1 MLEDNLQLLYHLRLG
16 NLLALHH
23 RRVVGDDLSVLDN
36 LLHEPRP
43 HHATVI
49 GDSIIEGEDGYR
61 RTLSLI
67 AYAHP
72 RQRRLGPV
80 HILSVLILLRK
91 AYARRRVA
99 GDRNVKVV
107 SQTEVMEILDVPL
120 RIVMI
125 VFIDNT
131 ADSNIRANEQSLRQ
145 IHTTV
150 ASAPPVVVLHISA
163 IHIPYTASGLHIL
176 RSIAESVVENGHD
189 AGGLKHRT
197 RLHEVTDGMVA
208 DFPVLAVETFLHV
221 DDSLHVTRFH
231 VHDDSHTDAS
241 VDFLQLIDDGALSDV
256 LHLHIYGRHDVGTV
270 DRRCI
275 GDIQILRPHFPPMD
289 DTVRTA
295 EDGVVLQFESASGRI
310 FRAEHIADGALG
322 QRTEGTP
329 AGVELLPVETALEL
343 RQPEHRQVLNLGEGA
358 VVDALVPYRPVL
370 AALVMALGEV
380 GLELCR

>member
-1 MLEDNLQLLYHLRLG
+1 MLEDNLQLLYHLRLCY
-16 NLLALHH
+16 LLALHH

-107 SQTEVMEILDVPL
+107 SQTEVMEVLDVPL
-120 RIVMI
+120 RIVVI
-125 VFIDNT
+125 VFVYNA
-131 ADSNIRANEQSLRQ
+131 ADANIRANEQSLRQ

-163 IHIPYTASGLHIL
+163 VHIPYAATSLHIL

-189 AGGLKHRT
+189 ARSLEHRT
-197 RLHEVTDGMVA
+197 RFHEVADGMIV
-208 DFPVLAVETFLHV
+208 DFPVLSVETFFHIDNGL
-221 DDSLHVTRFH
+221 DITRFH
-231 VHDDSHTDAS
+231 VHDNSHSHLS
-241 VDFLQLIDDGALSDV
+241 VYLLQFIDDGALSDV
-256 LHLHIYGRHDVGTV
+256 LHLHVNGRHDVGTV

-275 GDIQILRPHFPPMD
+275 GDIQILRPYFPPMD

-295 EDGVVLQFESASGRI
+295 EDGVVLQFESASCRI
-310 FRAEHIADGALG
+310 LCAEHIADGALG
-322 QRTEGTP
+322 QRTEGAPT
-329 AGVELLPVETALEL
+329 GVELLPVETALEL